1 MDCKYAGQEIHITL
15 ELPLHWDDIKI
26 FLCVARRK
34 KLSVAS
40 KELKL
45 DETTVSRR
53 IKRLEQNL
61 SQILFERLRTGHKL
75 TANGQI
81 LMSKAEDVERSI
93 STIRADTTGQSGKP
107 HGVLRISVAE
117 GFGAQIL
124 APTLHDFIKNYPDLE
139 IDLVSGS
146 GFLSLSK
153 READVSISLNK
164 SKSKHILSH
173 KMSPYKL
180 HLYGSEQYLNRH
192 APIVKMADLSKH
204 TLIDYVD
211 DLIYSDE
218 LRYFYDLLPHLTP
231 KIRCTSIMAQRKMV
245 ESGLGLAVLPDFLV
259 PPSFKKVLPK
269 DIEIVRHFWF
279 STHQTVAGMTKVKLF
294 KQFAFERLKIQS

>member
-1 MDCKYAGQEIHITL
+1 LQ
-15 ELPLHWDDIKI
+15 WDDVKI

-34 KLSVAS
+34 KLSAAS
-40 KELKL
+40 KDLKL

-61 SQILFERLRTGHKL
+61 SQTLFERLRTGHKL
-75 TANGQI
+75 TANGQS
-81 LMSKAEDVERSI
+81 LMHKAEEVERCM
-93 STIRADTTGQSGKP
+93 STIRADKKGQSGKP

-124 APTLHDFIKNYPDLE
+124 APTLGAFIKNYPDLE

-153 READVSISLNK
+153 READVSIGLSK
-164 SKSKHILSH
+164 SKSKNILSS
-173 KMSPYKL
+173 KMNPYKL
-180 HLYGSEQYLNRH
+180 HLYGSNQYLNKH
-192 APIVKMADLSKH
+192 ETIVKIADLSEH
-204 TLIDYVD
+204 RLIDYVD

-259 PPSFKKVLPK
+259 TPSFKKVLPN
-269 DIEIVRHFWF
+269 DIEIVRNFWF

-294 KQFAFERLKIQS
+294 KQFAFEKLKPQC